1 MVLVS
6 AGFAMVFWIFFVS
19 FLMNWILVE
28 TATFYILLR
37 VCHLAYFVE
46 TIVMLEMAIVGEA
59 IEDIFNLVLFVD
71 DLFHVINFR
80 GNSSLYRRAY

>member
-6 AGFAMVFWIFFVS
+6 AGFVMVFGYLI
-19 FLMNWILVE
+19 LPLEWILVE

-37 VCHLAYFVE
+37 VCYSAYLVE
-46 TIVMLEMAIVGEA
+46 RIVMLEMAIVGEA

-80 GNSSLYRRAY
+80 GNSSLYRRAN